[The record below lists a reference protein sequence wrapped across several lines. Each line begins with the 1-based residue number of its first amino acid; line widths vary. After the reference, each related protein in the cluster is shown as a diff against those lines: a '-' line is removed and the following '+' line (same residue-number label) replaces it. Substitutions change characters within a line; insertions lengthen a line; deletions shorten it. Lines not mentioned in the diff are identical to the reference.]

1 MAHCAADHKPSYNTD
16 TLVDLIRHQMM
27 AEQLK
32 VLRRL
37 GVDPDVL
44 PKGLNRKARRSRK
57 ARRAQPTNFQPMQ
70 RKAVKRVRPT
80 SSQCSA
86 RRSSGC

>member
-1 MAHCAADHKPSYNTD
+1 MAQGAADHKPSYNTE
-16 TLVDLIRHQMM
+16 TLVDLIRNLTM

-32 VLRRL
+32 VAHRL

-57 ARRAQPTNFQPMQ
+57 APPRSADQLPADTAQAGQ
-70 RKAVKRVRPT
+70 AG
-80 SSQCSA
+80 SA
-86 RRSSGC
+86 AAGLQ